1 MKEEIRLDSGAT
13 YKRFVNRKRW
23 RDLLR
28 VLGILLGLFL
38 LWAAFRGVDF
48 DVVVES
54 LGKAHPIWLVLSA
67 ASVISSLLLK
77 TAR

>member
-1 MKEEIRLDSGAT
+1 MDSSVI
-13 YKRFVNRKRW
+13 KQRVVDRKGW
-23 RDLLR
+23 RNFLR